1 MSIPNESPLNPSP
14 RAPGGRDNR
23 TVRLRLGEDRGQIE
37 VGGRDIANSVNTLQL
52 EARKV
57 AGGLVKTLTLDLEV
71 ERIDVGGT
79 PTIRVPQATHD
90 ALVAIGWTPPPA
102 VRSSTPGKE
111 NR

>member
-1 MSIPNESPLNPSP
+1 MSDPLDSPLNPTPSKP
-14 RAPGGRDNR
+14 SARDNR
-23 TVRLRLGEDRGQIE
+23 TVRIRLGEGRGQVE
-37 VGGRDIANSVNTLQL
+37 VGGRDIANSVNALRL
-52 EARKV
+52 DARV
-57 AGGLVKTLTLDLEV
+57 VPGGVEKTLTLDLEV

-102 VRSSTPGKE
+102 QPPTPNKE

>member
-1 MSIPNESPLNPSP
+1 VSDPLDSPLNPTPSKP
-14 RAPGGRDNR
+14 SVRDNR
-23 TVRLRLGEDRGQIE
+23 VVRIRLGTGRPQVE
-37 VGGRDIANSVNTLQL
+37 VSGRDIADSVDALQL
-52 EARKV
+52 DARKA
-57 AGGLVKTLTLDLEV
+57 AGELEKTLTLDLKV

-102 VRSSTPGKE
+102 QPPTPNKE